1 MNEGLIGQL
10 FGQNLQS
17 FPESTCQTEY
27 MDILGGDMN
36 DGRLPGQRTRCQSI
50 KDIGIKGPININY
63 TCIPPGLR
71 VSARNVARIQKAVI
85 SLLGTG

>member
-36 DGRLPGQRTRCQSI
+36 DGRLPGQRTRCHSIVQTRPGENLAHSKIQSFP
-50 KDIGIKGPININY
+50 DS
-63 TCIPPGLR
+63 R
-71 VSARNVARIQKAVI
+71 
-85 SLLGTG
+85 

>member
-36 DGRLPGQRTRCQSI
+36 DGRLPGQRTRCHSI
-50 KDIGIKGPININY
+50 KDIGIKRPIYINY
-63 TCIPPGLR
+63 ACIPPGLLD
-71 VSARNVARIQKAVI
+71 SARNAAKIPKAVI